1 MEKACDYERTEEFR
15 LAHSKSVHG
24 IVYGESGDGV
34 GESNLSELKEETQCS
49 ERAAVQLA
57 LHDITDITDDRRPP
71 APSSVSPFVHS
82 PSKLN
87 NLILSHELHTVI

>member
-1 MEKACDYERTEEFR
+1 MEKACDYERTEDFR

-34 GESNLSELKEETQCS
+34 GESNLCELKEETQCS

-57 LHDITDITDDRRPP
+57 LHDITDITDDRRLPP
-71 APSSVSPFVHS
+71 PLSLHLFTRP
-82 PSKLN
+82 LN
-87 NLILSHELHTVI
+87 